1 MTPRKSRRRRHVPQ
15 RTCVGCRQVI
25 EKRGLIRVVRGPEGV
40 AIDPSGK
47 APGRGAYVHEQRTC
61 WDRALK
67 GSLSKALR
75 TGLTDKELEELSAY
89 VNDRFNE

>member
-1 MTPRKSRRRRHVPQ
+1 MSPRKSRRRRNVPR
-15 RTCVGCRQVI
+15 RTCVGCREVL
-25 EKRGLIRVVRGPEGV
+25 EKRGLTRVVRGPHGV

-47 APGRGAYVHEQRTC
+47 APGRGAYVHEQRAC

-75 TGLTDKELEELSAY
+75 IELTEKELDELSAY
-89 VNDRFNE
+89 VNDRFDE

>member
-15 RTCVGCRQVI
+15 RTCVGCREVLA
-25 EKRGLIRVVRGPEGV
+25 KRSLTRVVRGPEGV

-47 APGRGAYVHEQRTC
+47 APGRGAYVHEQRSC
-61 WDRALK
+61 WDSALK

-75 TGLTDKELEELSAY
+75 IELTDKELEELSAY
-89 VNDRFNE
+89 VNDSFNE